1 MSSLEENAMVAF
13 KVYNMMHR
21 NNYIFVAYR
30 RICFFFFLNYLL
42 NLFNY
47 VRSKLRRTA
56 AKASS

>member
-21 NNYIFVAYR
+21 NNYIFVAYEE
-30 RICFFFFLNYLL
+30 FVFFLNYLL